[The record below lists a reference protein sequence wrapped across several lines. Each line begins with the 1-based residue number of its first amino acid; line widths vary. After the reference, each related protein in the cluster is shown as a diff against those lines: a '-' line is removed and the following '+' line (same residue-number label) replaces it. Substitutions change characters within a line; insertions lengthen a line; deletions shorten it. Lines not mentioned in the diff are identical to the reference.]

1 MIECQLNGSNIKTIY
16 WRRLTPHIEEKKKK
30 IVSIAADI
38 RIEAIDFFS
47 PPLLFCVFVCMFLA
61 AAGAG
66 DLLHQYRRFVS
77 VGLRAPSVLRAL
89 RWIHSISPALTSSN

>member
-47 PPLLFCVFVCMFLA
+47 PPPPFLCVCL
-61 AAGAG
+61 
-66 DLLHQYRRFVS
+66 Y
-77 VGLRAPSVLRAL
+77 VLGSSW
-89 RWIHSISPALTSSN
+89 RW